1 MALEITVGPP
11 RLAINQGYGV
21 LISDQDGQIPWP
33 TDKGFYHSDTRML
46 SAWYIFADGEPWD
59 FLNSGNITHYASRIF
74 LKNQKISTRT
84 GVVPPGALGLSISRS
99 IGGGIHEDLD
109 ITNHGMVEVCFNL
122 EIVARSDFADLFEVK
137 SGEIVRRGLITT
149 VWSQERSQL
158 KTTYLNGDF
167 ERSLTITARN
177 SDSKPV
183 YANGRISFEIALAPG
198 QAWHSCLLYAVG
210 DGHHTDKA
218 PVHCV
223 GKGDELKGRRG
234 SSGWRDAALK
244 IETPNEEFYRFYRQS
259 LDDMSALR
267 LPIEGTDHLE
277 FVPAGG
283 VPWFVALFGRD
294 SLIVSLQNAMV
305 YPEFAKGALEVLA
318 RHQAT
323 ERDDYRDAEPG
334 KIMHEL
340 RRGELAHFKLIPHTP
355 YYGTADATILYLIV
369 LHNAWRSTGDHN
381 LLERYLPAAE
391 KCLTWIDHYG
401 DRDGDGFQEYQTRS
415 TAGYENQSWK
425 DAGEALVYPDGTLV
439 KGPKALVELQ
449 GYVYDAWLRMAEVF
463 DALGK
468 PARATELRK
477 KAKTL
482 FDHFNDAFWDD
493 DFGYYAFC
501 LDGDKK
507 KVLSVASNPGHALWS
522 GIVPKDR
529 AAKVVK
535 RLMAPDMWS
544 GWGIRTLSADH
555 PAYNPHSYQNGSV
568 WPHDNALISMGFR
581 RYGFAAEANRIV
593 RDVSGAASYFVLHQM
608 PELYSGLQR
617 DPTNFP
623 VQYLGANVPQ
633 GWAAGSVFAMLQMIV
648 GFQPDAPASHLYI
661 DPVLPDWLPELV
673 LKDMRVGRRMFN
685 LRFWREGAET
695 RFEVLKG
702 AASAVS
708 LRDYATAD
716 TRCL

>member
-1 MALEITVGPP
+1 MA
-11 RLAINQGYGV
+11 Q
-21 LISDQDGQIPWP
+21 
-33 TDKGFYHSDTRML
+33 
-46 SAWYIFADGEPWD
+46 
-59 FLNSGNITHYASRIF
+59 
-74 LKNQKISTRT
+74 
-84 GVVPPGALGLSISRS
+84 
-99 IGGGIHEDLD
+99 
-109 ITNHGMVEVCFNL
+109 
-122 EIVARSDFADLFEVK
+122 
-137 SGEIVRRGLITT
+137 
-149 VWSQERSQL
+149 
-158 KTTYLNGDF
+158 
-167 ERSLTITARN
+167 
-177 SDSKPV
+177 
-183 YANGRISFEIALAPG
+183 
-198 QAWHSCLLYAVG
+198 
-210 DGHHTDKA
+210 
-218 PVHCV
+218 
-223 GKGDELKGRRG
+223 
-234 SSGWRDAALK
+234 
-244 IETPNEEFYRFYRQS
+244 
-259 LDDMSALR
+259 
-267 LPIEGTDHLE
+267 
-277 FVPAGG
+277 
-283 VPWFVALFGRD
+283 
-294 SLIVSLQNAMV
+294 
-305 YPEFAKGALEVLA
+305 
-318 RHQAT
+318 
-323 ERDDYRDAEPG
+323 
-334 KIMHEL
+334 
-340 RRGELAHFKLIPHTP
+340 
-355 YYGTADATILYLIV
+355 
-369 LHNAWRSTGDHN
+369 
-381 LLERYLPAAE
+381 
-391 KCLTWIDHYG
+391 
-401 DRDGDGFQEYQTRS
+401 
-415 TAGYENQSWK
+415 
-425 DAGEALVYPDGTLV
+425 
-439 KGPKALVELQ
+439 
-449 GYVYDAWLRMAEVF
+449 VF

-477 KAKTL
+477 KAKVL

-501 LDGDKK
+501 LDGDKR

-581 RYGFAAEANRIV
+581 RYGFATEANRIV

-673 LKDMRVGRRMFN
+673 LKDVRVGRRIFN
-685 LRFWREGAET
+685 LRFWREGPQT

>member
-33 TDKGFYHSDTRML
+33 TDKGFYHSDTRIL

-84 GVVPPGALGLSISRS
+84 GVVPPGTLGLSISRS

-167 ERSLTITARN
+167 ERSLTIAARN

-305 YPEFAKGALEVLA
+305 YPEFAKGALDVLA

-369 LHNAWRSTGDHN
+369 LHNAWRSTGDN
-381 LLERYLPAAE
+381 SLLERYLPAAE
-391 KCLTWIDHYG
+391 KCLTWIDDHG

-449 GYVYDAWLRMAEVF
+449 GYVYDAWLRMAQVF

-477 KAKTL
+477 KAKVL
-482 FDHFNDAFWDD
+482 FDHFNEAFWED

-529 AAKVVK
+529 AERVVK

-633 GWAAGSVFAMLQMIV
+633 GWAAGSVFAMLQTIV
-648 GFQPDAPASHLYI
+648 GFQPDAPAGKLYI
-661 DPVLPDWLPELV
+661 DPILPDWLPELV
-673 LKDMRVGRRMFN
+673 LKDLRVGRRIFN
-685 LRFWREGAET
+685 IRLWRDGAET
-695 RFEVLKG
+695 QFEVLKG

-708 LRDYATAD
+708 RRDYATAHA
-716 TRCL
+716 RRL